1 MKNAKFIKMKKR
13 LFKDKYTLHL
23 FILFVGLSIIAWL
36 FTFFRFNTVAQTV
49 LAFLGSI
56 YYIVW
61 GVFHHAAKK
70 RIDKLIVLEYILVGS
85 LIFLLLFIS
94 LIV

>member
-1 MKNAKFIKMKKR
+1 MKNQKLIKMKKKM
-13 LFKDKYTLHL
+13 LKDKYTLHL
-23 FILFVGLSIIAWL
+23 FVLFVGLSVIAWL
-36 FTFFRFNTVAQTV
+36 FVYFKFNIVAQTV

-61 GVFHHAAKK
+61 GMFHHAASK
-70 RIDKLIVLEYILVGS
+70 RIDKMIVLEYILVGS
-85 LIFLLLFIS
+85 LIFLLLFVS